1 MYACLFF
8 IMVISLIIPCS
19 EAGRRNAA
27 VPRGVL
33 GNKRVTHQGESLVII
48 YYYRAAGL
56 LAQSTPCCIS
66 ARRLIHCSRMQ
77 NLSLAQIERAIEKSE
92 PEDQRQLLV
101 RLPRL
106 IGIDIDTLALLKLAG
121 PSFEFWNNEQDSI
134 YDRL

>member
-1 MYACLFF
+1 
-8 IMVISLIIPCS
+8 
-19 EAGRRNAA
+19 
-27 VPRGVL
+27 
-33 GNKRVTHQGESLVII
+33 
-48 YYYRAAGL
+48 
-56 LAQSTPCCIS
+56 
-66 ARRLIHCSRMQ
+66 MQ

-106 IGIDIDTLALLKLAG
+106 IGLDLDTLALLKLAG